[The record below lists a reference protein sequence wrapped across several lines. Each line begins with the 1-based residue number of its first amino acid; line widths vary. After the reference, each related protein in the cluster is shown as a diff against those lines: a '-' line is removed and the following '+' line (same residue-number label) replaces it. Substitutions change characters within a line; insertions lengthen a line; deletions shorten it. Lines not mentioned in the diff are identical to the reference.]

1 MIRLPPVR
9 HALLAAL
16 VGAGFAGGGVATIR
30 LAASVSTEIPP
41 AQVSSF
47 RRDLSGGGT
56 AEVPD
61 TDQDDGHPGGAPGV
75 TGIQSSPDS
84 TGRGRGEDGGTASG
98 QGTSGTGG
106 HGRDGDGS
114 GQVDFENSGPPP
126 TVPPS
131 TGPTTTTPD
140 HDDDVTDDRHD
151 DSPNSGPGSAGS
163 GSSTSSGAGSS
174 GRGSTPTLP
183 D

>member
-16 VGAGFAGGGVATIR
+16 VGAGFAGGGVATIY

-56 AEVPD
+56 VEVPD
-61 TDQDDGHPGGAPGV
+61 TDQDDGHPGGAPGL

-84 TGRGRGEDGGTASG
+84 TGRDRGEDGGTTSG
-98 QGTSGTGG
+98 HGTSSTGG
-106 HGRDGDGS
+106 HGRDDDGT
-114 GQVDFENSGPPP
+114 GQVDFEDSGPPA
-126 TVPPS
+126 VAPS

-140 HDDDVTDDRHD
+140 HDDDVMDDRHD
-151 DSPNSGPGSAGS
+151 DSPNSGPGSASS

-174 GRGSTPTLP
+174 GGGSPPTLP